1 MIYNVKKFTMLG
13 VNDLISFE
21 VGKEEVKHIEIDS
34 LEKIIEINYENKKRI
49 KLIPFEGS
57 IDLTL
62 LE

>member
-62 LE
+62 E

>member
-34 LEKIIEINYENKKRI
+34 LEKIIEINYENDRRI
-49 KLIPFEGS
+49 KLIPIEGS

-62 LE
+62 E

>member
-1 MIYNVKKFTMLG
+1 MLG

-34 LEKIIEINYENKKRI
+34 LEKIIEINYENDRRI

-62 LE
+62 E

>member
-34 LEKIIEINYENKKRI
+34 LEKIIEINYENERRI

>member
-34 LEKIIEINYENKKRI
+34 LEKIIEINYENDRRI

-62 LE
+62 E